1 MMIIYA
7 LIFAVLFAALL
18 WVFGWCFAYL
28 LSRSIEQKPKPT
40 TAAEE
45 RAPRI
50 IKRAKFKK
58 GGAK

>member
-1 MMIIYA
+1 MMIIIYA

-40 TAAEE
+40 TAEE
-45 RAPRI
+45 SAPRI

-58 GGAK
+58 GVAK